1 MLNVTAGGTSSR
13 TIRFRSVHCYSVDLS
28 VSDTTV
34 GRLLDGRYRIE
45 ATVAS
50 GGMATVYRALDTR
63 LDRVIAL
70 KVMHPELAVDSQFVS
85 RFIRE
90 ARAAAKLSHPCVV
103 GVFDQGEDRGSVF
116 LSMEYVEGRTLR
128 QILRER
134 GRLTPIEALDMIEP
148 VLAAL
153 ATAHEAG
160 IVHCDVK
167 PENVLVGE
175 NGRVKVADFG
185 LAKALTDPAT
195 SSGPLLGTVN
205 YISPE
210 QALGEPA
217 TPRSDVYAVGI
228 VLYELLTGVPP
239 HSAGSDEAIVRNHI
253 DRDVPPPSAVDPTI
267 PPALDDLVRR
277 LTSRDPHRRYASAEL
292 AELAVEQARGS
303 AGTYIEGLESLDS
316 AGVSVDEALNRAHS
330 GPTPTG
336 DQTSLLPVTPRSRVE
351 PGAPR
356 RARRTNAMPTKQADH
371 TRRVAAPRAP
381 SSRRGSGRGTGQWR
395 QFAVLGILVA
405 LIGGVVLGA
414 WWLGEG
420 RYIETPSLLDLTY
433 EQAQA
438 RADAD
443 GLRITNGGEEPSD
456 TFAPGVVMRTEP
468 EPGERALRGVE
479 IVVII
484 SSGPDL
490 VSVPDVQGRALA
502 DAEAALAEFDLSADV
517 TEQHDT
523 EVQDGSVISQG
534 EEPGAEVKRN
544 TSIPLVVSL
553 GPEPLDITDYTGLNA
568 QQAEQELTALGF
580 QVEITQGENSNVQAG
595 HVISQEPRFGTGKA
609 GDTIQLVVATE
620 PARIEMPQ
628 VVGMHVDQAVQ
639 LLQSLGFTN
648 ITIDER
654 PTVFPTGQVVR
665 QDPRA
670 GREVKPD
677 REIVLRV
684 R

>member
-1 MLNVTAGGTSSR
+1 
-13 TIRFRSVHCYSVDLS
+13 
-28 VSDTTV
+28 V

-63 LDRVIAL
+63 LDRIVAL
-70 KVMHPELAVDSQFVS
+70 KVMHPELAVDSEFVS

-90 ARAAAKLSHPCVV
+90 ARAAAKLSHPSVV
-103 GVFDQGEDRGSVF
+103 GVFDQGEDKGSVF

-134 GRLTPIEALDMIEP
+134 GRLTSIEALDMIEP
-148 VLAAL
+148 VLGAL
-153 ATAHEAG
+153 AAAHEAG

-185 LAKALTDPAT
+185 LAKALTDPAA

-217 TPRSDVYAVGI
+217 TPRSDVYAVG
-228 VLYELLTGVPP
+228 VMLYELLTGAPP

-253 DRDVPPPSAVDPTI
+253 DRDVPPPSAVDQSI
-267 PPALDDLVRR
+267 ARALDDLVRR
-277 LTSRDPHRRYASAEL
+277 LTARDPQRRYASAEV
-292 AELAVEQARGS
+292 AELAVETARGS
-303 AGTYIEGLESLDS
+303 AGSYVEGLESLDS
-316 AGVSVDEALNRAHS
+316 AGVSVGEALNRADS
-330 GPTPTG
+330 GPRPAG
-336 DQTSLLPVTPRSRVE
+336 HQTALLPVTPHAPAE

-356 RARRTNAMPTKQADH
+356 RARRPNAMPTRHSDPM
-371 TRRVAAPRAP
+371 RRSPGRP
-381 SSRRGSGRGTGQWR
+381 PPTRRGSRGGSGQWR

-405 LIGGVVLGA
+405 LIGGVIGGA
-414 WWLGEG
+414 WWLGDG
-420 RYIETPSLLDLTY
+420 RYIETPSLLTLTY
-433 EQAQA
+433 EEAEA
-438 RADAD
+438 KADAE

-456 TFAPGVVMRTEP
+456 TFEAGVVMRTEP

-479 IVVII
+479 IMVII

-490 VSVPDVQGRALA
+490 VSVPDVQGQSIA
-502 DAEAALAEFDLSADV
+502 DAEAALAEVDLSADV
-517 TEQHDT
+517 TEQYDT
-523 EVQDGSVISQG
+523 RVPEGSVISQG

-544 TSIPLVVSL
+544 AAIALVVSL
-553 GPEPLDITDYTGLNA
+553 GPEPLEITDYTGINA
-568 QQAEQELTALGF
+568 QQAEQQLAELGF
-580 QVEITQGENSNVQAG
+580 KVEITQGENSNVQAG
-595 HVISQEPRFGTGKA
+595 NVISQEPRFGTGYA
-609 GDTIQLVVATE
+609 GDTITLVVAKE
-620 PARIEMPQ
+620 AAKIEVPR

-648 ITIDER
+648 IEIDER

-665 QDPRA
+665 QDPPA
-670 GREVKPD
+670 GRKVEPD
-677 REIVLRV
+677 KKITLRV